1 MASSRLPGF
10 FRLPPAERRIAAL
23 AAAGVS
29 VADDAWGPAGGLP
42 LEVADHMIE
51 NVVGTFALP
60 NGVAVNLRL
69 NGEDRLVPMVVEEP
83 SVVAAMSNMARLTRA
98 AGGVTG
104 ECDDSVMIGQVQ
116 LTGCAP
122 GAAERVRAALPA
134 LTRIAEATQP
144 QIVALGG
151 GLRGMEIRE
160 LVYDEP
166 GEPPE
171 PMLVLHFFLDC
182 VDAMGAN
189 MVNTIAERLAP
200 ELVELTGGRSGLRI
214 LSNLADRRV
223 ARVRCQIPVD
233 LLADG
238 DADGAGVAEGIA
250 AAWRFAW
257 VDPWRAATHNKGIMN
272 GVDAVAIATGND
284 WRALEAGAHAY
295 AARTG
300 QYRSLSTWRVREG
313 SLVGELA
320 LPMQVGTVS
329 GAIRVHPT
337 VKANL
342 ALAGVRGARDLSV
355 LMAAVGLVQ
364 NLGALRALASEG
376 IQEGHMRMHARA
388 VASGAGAL
396 PSEVERVVAALVQ
409 ARDFTVERAR
419 SVLAGLRA

>member
-1 MASSRLPGF
+1 
-10 FRLPPAERRIAAL
+10 
-23 AAAGVS
+23 
-29 VADDAWGPAGGLP
+29 
-42 LEVADHMIE
+42 
-51 NVVGTFALP
+51 
-60 NGVAVNLRL
+60 
-69 NGEDRLVPMVVEEP
+69 
-83 SVVAAMSNMARLTRA
+83 
-98 AGGVTG
+98 
-104 ECDDSVMIGQVQ
+104 
-116 LTGCAP
+116 
-122 GAAERVRAALPA
+122 
-134 LTRIAEATQP
+134 
-144 QIVALGG
+144 
-151 GLRGMEIRE
+151 
-160 LVYDEP
+160 
-166 GEPPE
+166 
-171 PMLVLHFFLDC
+171 
-182 VDAMGAN
+182 
-189 MVNTIAERLAP
+189 
-200 ELVELTGGRSGLRI
+200 
-214 LSNLADRRV
+214 
-223 ARVRCQIPVD
+223 
-233 LLADG
+233 
-238 DADGAGVAEGIA
+238 
-250 AAWRFAW
+250 
-257 VDPWRAATHNKGIMN
+257 MN